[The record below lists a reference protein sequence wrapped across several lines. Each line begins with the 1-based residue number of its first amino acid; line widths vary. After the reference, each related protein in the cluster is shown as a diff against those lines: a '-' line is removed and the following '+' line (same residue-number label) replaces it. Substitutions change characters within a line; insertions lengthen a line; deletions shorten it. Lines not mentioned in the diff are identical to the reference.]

1 MEWVENLPT
10 FNAICN
16 ATSAI
21 LLTSGYLFIRR
32 RQIQQHRLCMLLALV
47 ASILFLAGYLTYHSF
62 HGTTRFPDIG
72 LPRTVYLTILT
83 THTVLAVVV
92 APMVIVTLLRALRE
106 RFDRHRAI
114 ARWTLPIWLYV
125 SVTGVLIYFFLY
137 VWYPT
142 GRTS

>member
-16 ATSAI
+16 ATSAV